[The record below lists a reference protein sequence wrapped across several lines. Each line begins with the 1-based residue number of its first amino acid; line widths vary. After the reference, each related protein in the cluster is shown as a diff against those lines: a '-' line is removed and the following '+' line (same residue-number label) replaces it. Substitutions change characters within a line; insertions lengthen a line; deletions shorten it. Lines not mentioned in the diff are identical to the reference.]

1 MVAWIRDP
9 FCPKMLSSS
18 LRSLAVFA
26 MIAATQAFTPALTV
40 PSRSSL
46 LQVKTGRTNIMAQNR
61 MRRSPTGVSA
71 GLKMQKQDGD
81 GTDALDRF
89 VACLPYALPL
99 ADSFE
104 WGHYIFDA
112 FPLAAIPFLP
122 LFPVISLLN
131 LPFVSFGIFIIL
143 FNFVARNPQFSRLVR
158 FNTLQVSVPASE
170 SPFLSLRYQISTM
183 PPALFSCKPH
193 QK

>member
-1 MVAWIRDP
+1 
-9 FCPKMLSSS
+9 
-18 LRSLAVFA
+18 
-26 MIAATQAFTPALTV
+26 
-40 PSRSSL
+40 
-46 LQVKTGRTNIMAQNR
+46 MAQNR

-158 FNTLQVSVPASE
+158 FNTLQAVYLDVILIFPQLIRGIVGPTNQFIPQGLAETGANTVFYGILFACIYSIVSNAGGKTPNELPIISE
-170 SPFLSLRYQISTM
+170 AVDSQMPF
-183 PPALFSCKPH
+183 
-193 QK
+193 